1 MSTFFNN
8 INNLF
13 INCLL
18 NLLFLLLFY
27 QELECDWNAITA
39 EKLVL
44 NFISILNIAMHYI
57 AKKIG
62 DAYSLFC
69 FTVYKGDAMK
79 KMNNGKKL

>member
-27 QELECDWNAITA
+27 QELECDWNAIATRIS
-39 EKLVL
+39 ELVFSL
-44 NFISILNIAMHYI
+44 IFLNIAMHYI
-57 AKKIG
+57 
-62 DAYSLFC
+62 
-69 FTVYKGDAMK
+69 
-79 KMNNGKKL
+79 